1 MHRIT
6 RDGGWSGVSWPQSAT
21 FLNFVVKLDTPTSN
35 HQQSLLL
42 MSLKMNDLWS
52 LRHCMWNVALTVYG
66 VNMQGVLYWP
76 FAVGFTALPLWYS
89 PNVLQQKLALLVG
102 RFGQRREPAE
112 GHEGEE
118 AGVVHRVLV
127 SETKRYRWA
136 LFQMIDFLVV
146 DVTYLRHWMSLKQVS
161 SCYDFT
167 L

>member
-6 RDGGWSGVSWPQSAT
+6 RDGGWSSVSWPQSAT
-21 FLNFVVKLDTPTSN
+21 FLNFEVKLDTPTSN
-35 HQQSLLL
+35 HQQLLL
-42 MSLKMNDLWS
+42 LKMNNLRS
-52 LRHCMWNVALTVYG
+52 LHRCMWNVALAFTVYG
-66 VNMQGVLYWP
+66 VNMHGVLYWP
-76 FAVGFTALPLWYS
+76 FAVGLTVLPLRYS

-136 LFQMIDFLVV
+136 SFQMIDFLVV
-146 DVTYLRHWMSLKQVS
+146 DVTYLRHWMSLKQFS